1 MKAIV
6 IYYSYLGNTKGI
18 AEKIQKETGADIAR
32 AQMLKRA

>member
-18 AEKIQKETGADIAR
+18 AEKIQRETGAGHTH
-32 AQMLKRA
+32 